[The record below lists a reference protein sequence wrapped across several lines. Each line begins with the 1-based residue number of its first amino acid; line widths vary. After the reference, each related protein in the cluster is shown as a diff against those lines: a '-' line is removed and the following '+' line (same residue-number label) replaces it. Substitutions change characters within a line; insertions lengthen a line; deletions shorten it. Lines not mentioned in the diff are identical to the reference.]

1 MNTQNL
7 VEEKQQKVKF
17 PVGALLLV
25 IIQAINLVRL
35 IITASQTYGSILTAF
50 LPSILYLA
58 VAVILLVKKRGLV
71 PLISLGVFWTFEF
84 IQTVRFIIFSIW
96 GFSIWRNI
104 FYLLFL
110 ATIVLLYLFDFLPI
124 FESKKKIVSI
134 AFYASFAIYGVLSL
148 TTSTKLAMEYPGNI
162 FSLIITIISLVAWLL
177 IGLYIINPYQKVREP
192 KEEGTSANAYGASEF
207 YVSLGKHVCLLLFT
221 CGVWMYIWIFKATRF
236 TNLYT
241 GEEERNPVSA
251 LLLCMF
257 VPFYSI
263 YWTYKTA
270 LRIDAM
276 AKESGISSDLG
287 TVCLILAI
295 FVGIIPPILMQE
307 KINTIATKK

>member
-25 IIQAINLVRL
+25 IIYAINLVRL

-84 IQTVRFIIFSIW
+84 IQTVRFSFW
-96 GFSIWRNI
+96 GNI

-124 FESKKKIVSI
+124 FESKKKIVLI
-134 AFYASFAIYGVLSL
+134 AFYASFAIYGVLFL
-148 TTSTKLAMEYPGNI
+148 KDTIAFVIEYGVHNI
-162 FSLIITIISLVAWLL
+162 YSLISGIVSWVAWLL

-221 CGVWMYIWIFKATRF
+221 CGIWMYIWIYKATKF
-236 TNLYT
+236 TNLYA
-241 GEEERNPVSA
+241 GEEERNPVST

-295 FVGIIPPILMQE
+295 FVGIIPPVLMQE